1 MAWIDFASCRMP
13 TEKEREMKRGRKI
26 LSLVAGLALF
36 GGTAALSAQS
46 VDLPGI
52 TTKDAYPNGCVDCH
66 VAAGGDKSSP
76 LVTAELA
83 KVSGHPKIDKIV
95 KTVPKDCSTLCHKLG
110 GKAPAFNLVMHKAHF
125 GKPSENRFV
134 TVNKGACLTCHA
146 FDPDAGGMAEKSG
159 PRNW

>member
-1 MAWIDFASCRMP
+1 MN
-13 TEKEREMKRGRKI
+13 RGRTI

-36 GGTAALSAQS
+36 GGAVALSAQS

-66 VAAGGDKSSP
+66 VALGGDKAP

-95 KTVPKDCSTLCHKLG
+95 KTVPKDCATLCHKVG
-110 GKAPAFNLVMHKAHF
+110 ERHR
-125 GKPSENRFV
+125 PSTWSCTR
-134 TVNKGACLTCHA
+134 LTS
-146 FDPDAGGMAEKSG
+146 KSP
-159 PRNW
+159 PRIASSP